1 MEMQKKWF
9 CLFCMSALLLG
20 FFLCQMP
27 AFALEVEEEPKD
39 SGVSFFLD
47 DELEPEEW
55 EEPIESEESETPP
68 IVDEETDFWE
78 TEVTTATPGGI
89 NVDLSSVEKDV
100 AAIRQNSDVFL
111 YFIIPV
117 FCAFFLIFK
126 FCVWFYGTFVKD
138 AL

>member
-1 MEMQKKWF
+1 MEIQKKWF
-9 CLFCMSALLLG
+9 CLFCMSAVLLG
-20 FFLCQMP
+20 FFLCQIP

-39 SGVSFFLD
+39 SGVSFLLE

-55 EEPIESEESETPP
+55 EEPTESEETEIQP
-68 IVDEETDFWE
+68 IGDEGADLLES
-78 TEVTTATPGGI
+78 EVTTPTPGVI
-89 NVDLSSVEKDV
+89 KVDLSAVEENV

-117 FCAFFLIFK
+117 FCAFFLICK
-126 FCVWFYGTFVKD
+126 FCVWFYSTFVKD

>member
-9 CLFCMSALLLG
+9 CLFCMSAVLLG
-20 FFLCQMP
+20 FFFCQFP
-27 AFALEVEEEPKD
+27 ASALEVDEDGED
-39 SGVSFFLD
+39 SDLFLILD
-47 DELEPEEW
+47 DESEPEEW
-55 EEPIESEESETPP
+55 EEPAEAEEPETPP

-78 TEVTTATPGGI
+78 TEITTTTPGVI
-89 NVDLSSVEKDV
+89 NVDLSAVEEDV
-100 AAIRQNSDVFL
+100 SAIRQNSDIFL

-126 FCVWFYGTFVKD
+126 FCVWFYSTFVKD